1 MGFASSGYYS
11 GVLIVIYYFSN
22 SSYTYLLEFFCKEV
36 LSFPIYLLFIQP
48 FIYYTMDSENIY
60 FNLSVMIQYY
70 CYLSCCTNCSSFC
83 SFRLVPVLFNMPL
96 QSSYFL
102 VKHSLFNFLP
112 LWNAPSSFY
121 VFPAAVLESTSSP
134 RGESSFYGSM
144 VLETKNRVAVVL
156 IATSYYYF

>member
-1 MGFASSGYYS
+1 MGYASNGYYS
-11 GVLIVIYYFSN
+11 GLLIVVYHFSN
-22 SSYTYLLEFFCKEV
+22 SSYTYLLEFFYKEV
-36 LSFPIYLLFIQP
+36 LSFPIYLLLIHS
-48 FIYYTMDSENIY
+48 IICLLYYEPREY

-83 SFRLVPVLFNMPL
+83 SFRLAPVLFNMPL
-96 QSSYFL
+96 QVSYFL
-102 VKHSLFNFLP
+102 VENSLFNFLP

-121 VFPAAVLESTSSP
+121 IFSAPVLESTTSP

-144 VLETKNRVAVVL
+144 VLETKDRVAVVL